1 HETFTQRA
9 FDRIVPAEIVT
20 HFMAH
25 DPTIMHGISDAFYD
39 LDDSNHI
46 GRIITWADHESTRR
60 DAAEDLERKTGSDF
74 NYGLPVH
81 RHLFS
86 SARRMVSSGKWSV
99 NKPGAKVWH
108 CKDGTFIVW
117 KHALPDLIED
127 VKKEVGVTVRNDPDG
142 LADELIQRNMAYPRY
157 IEGQEPK
164 SEGDLGN
171 YYLYWVITPKIL
183 TEGRDPESVKLT
195 VLKLDTPD
203 RIFANDIPG
212 EAEIKIWPST
222 SPGDSITS
230 PLEGLKPE
238 QTIEP
243 VEAVKSTEA
252 KPKAQKPTKKEHLK
266 ELQEDLFAQAQPM
279 SVQDKPEEEGGLN
292 SSEISEEK
300 PDEVAVAS
308 PSPAP
313 DEKKSPLEQMLS
325 GNKVIFAPK
334 KGKKQTPDSGGVK
347 EASQP
352 VSNEPVEAEQE

>member
-1 HETFTQRA
+1 
-9 FDRIVPAEIVT
+9 
-20 HFMAH
+20 
-25 DPTIMHGISDAFYD
+25 
-39 LDDSNHI
+39 
-46 GRIITWADHESTRR
+46 
-60 DAAEDLERKTGSDF
+60 
-74 NYGLPVH
+74 
-81 RHLFS
+81 
-86 SARRMVSSGKWSV
+86 
-99 NKPGAKVWH
+99 
-108 CKDGTFIVW
+108 
-117 KHALPDLIED
+117 
-127 VKKEVGVTVRNDPDG
+127 
-142 LADELIQRNMAYPRY
+142 
-157 IEGQEPK
+157 
-164 SEGDLGN
+164 
-171 YYLYWVITPKIL
+171 
-183 TEGRDPESVKLT
+183 
-195 VLKLDTPD
+195 
-203 RIFANDIPG
+203 IPG

-352 VSNEPVEAEQE
+352 VSNEPVEAEQEVIVAQESEKTAAPDLASNPFDAFLDIGGDIDFPFAVDAEESAEPEPSPKQESEPGTELNIGIKKAGDEGNASQPVDEEPRRSNPKIEVDAAKVAVKKDASEGGAKSKA